1 MKDMRCLCILA
12 AGAFFAAAP
21 AAPAGTLDRIVLV
34 VNNSVITELQ
44 VEDAIASY
52 VRRLE
57 SVYGNDPTNFIA
69 KVTKLQEDEL
79 EALERSKLILD
90 DYAKGA
96 YSTNWLDDE
105 LNKALK
111 QDLKETYA
119 GSQTKLTLTLQAEG
133 RTKEEYRK
141 QMRESVIVGA
151 LSQLHSTGK
160 FIISP
165 AAIEKY
171 YNDHLDDFKVDDQ
184 VKLRTIRIAPPADGP
199 PGAAKEL
206 AGEIIR
212 KIDGGIPF
220 ADMAKECSSDEYRSA
235 GGNWGRW
242 VERKE
247 LVPALANVAF
257 SLQAG
262 RRGPVVEVPD
272 ERSGAT
278 VCYLLMVDEARPAH
292 VSPLAEVAGA
302 IERMLK
308 AQRGNQLLDQWI
320 KRLEAKSHVESF

>member
-1 MKDMRCLCILA
+1 MKDMRCFCIFA

-52 VRRLE
+52 VPRLR
-57 SVYGNDPTNFIA
+57 SVYGSDPTNFIA

-90 DYAKGA
+90 DFAKGA

-111 QDLKETYA
+111 QDLKESYS

-141 QMRESVIVGA
+141 QMRENVIVGA

-171 YNDHLDDFKVDDQ
+171 YNDHLDDFKVEDQ
-184 VKLRTIRIAPPADGP
+184 IKLRTIRIAPPADGP

-212 KIDGGIPF
+212 KIDGGISF

-247 LVPALANVAF
+247 LVPALGNVAF
-257 SLQAG
+257 SLQSG
-262 RRGPVVEVPD
+262 KRGPVVEVPD

-292 VSPLAEVAGA
+292 VSPLSEVAGA
-302 IERMLK
+302 VERMLK
-308 AQRGNQLLDQWI
+308 AQRGNLLLDQWI
-320 KRLEAKSHVESF
+320 KRLEAKSHVENF